1 MRKYRKRQL
10 EAMLSRAVAKQTP
23 DLLAALQKAPIGGSA
38 PPIPLPLAAARQAKR
53 RWAQAAAA
61 LCACLLL
68 CMGGGTLAYFH
79 ADAVVGIDVNPS
91 IEIVTNRF
99 DRVLAAHA
107 KNADAAAV
115 LEGLELRHVDVDTAV
130 NAVIGSMVRRQYLTA
145 ETNAVLVTVSG
156 TGEKRR
162 LQLEQRIVQDI
173 ESASGQLRIAVY
185 VQDGGQGAP
194 PADTPPASP
203 GISAGKQRLIDRLL
217 AADPSLDRAA
227 LAAMPIK
234 ELAALADELDINL
247 DDDNDGDDDDEDED
261 EDDDEDGKGDAS
273 QKSPIRHTD
282 GGKGANATAG
292 HSRDDGRDYDDRDDD
307 DDDRDDDDDD
317 RDDDDHDRDDDDDH
331 DRDDDDQDGDD
342 DHDRDDG

>member
-99 DRVLAAHA
+99 DRVLAARA

-185 VQDGGQGAP
+185 VQDGAQGAP

-234 ELAALADELDINL
+234 ELAALADELDIDL

-261 EDDDEDGKGDAS
+261 DDEDGKGDAG
-273 QKSPIRHTD
+273 QKSPVRHTD

-317 RDDDDHDRDDDDDH
+317 RDDRDDDGDH